1 MPFYINEFFVYFL
14 ESMLTS
20 AFVYRFFE
28 DFVQFRKM
36 IRRAVDIASSLD
48 NSSVLKVDSVC

>member
-1 MPFYINEFFVYFL
+1 VTFYINEFFVYFL
-14 ESMLTS
+14 ESMLTA

-28 DFVQFRKM
+28 DYAQFTKM

-48 NSSVLKVDSVC
+48 NSSVGQCD